1 MNKSA
6 LIKIA
11 GILVVSFIVVTIVTF
26 FLYPYLNEQK
36 YEEIQTERSD
46 RYPSDILEGGATEDE
61 LPPFEGQEQ
70 SSVSLGR
77 AGSDSLFTSNSDSSL
92 IATIDS
98 LMAVNDSLKQKLDS
112 AQLLMSNLENAL
124 VATGADEEQLDEVRQ
139 GNNDVEFIAA
149 AQEPKEAFAERVKS
163 LLNLDEEDL
172 TPIANQMTQEEL
184 VKIYT
189 SSGNLQRE
197 KLLRS
202 LSPERA
208 TKLIQEIML

>member
-11 GILVVSFIVVTIVTF
+11 GILVVSFIIVTIVTF

-36 YEEIQTERSD
+36 YEEIQTERSE
-46 RYPSDILEGGATEDE
+46 RYPSDVLEGGATEDG
-61 LPPFEGQEQ
+61 LPAFEGQENRP
-70 SSVSLGR
+70 VSMAE
-77 AGSDSLFTSNSDSSL
+77 AGSDSLFTTNRDSSL
-92 IATIDS
+92 VAMIDS
-98 LMAVNDSLKQKLDS
+98 LMAVNDSLSQKLDS
-112 AQLLMSNLENAL
+112 AQVVMTNLENAL

-139 GNNDVEFIAA
+139 GNDDVEFIAA
-149 AQEPKEAFAERVKS
+149 AEEPKEAFSERVKS

-189 SSGNLQRE
+189 SSGNIQRE

-208 TKLIQEIML
+208 AKLMQEIML

>member
-26 FLYPYLNEQK
+26 FLYPYINEQK
-36 YEEIQTERSD
+36 YEQIQTERTE
-46 RYPSDILEGGATEDE
+46 RHPSDDLEGGAEPDE
-61 LPPFEGQEQ
+61 LPPLDKENPFYKSSAQ
-70 SSVSLGR
+70 SG
-77 AGSDSLFTSNSDSSL
+77 ADSLLAADSSSIMMTL
-92 IATIDS
+92 DS
-98 LMAVNDSLKQKLDS
+98 LMAVNDSLSQQLDS
-112 AQLLMSNLENAL
+112 AMVAL
-124 VATGADEEQLDEVRQ
+124 ANFEEVLKASGADDSQLDEVRR
-139 GNNDVEFIAA
+139 GTGDVEFITAA
-149 AQEPKEAFAERVKS
+149 AEPKEEFSERVKS

-184 VKIYT
+184 VRIYS
-189 SSGNLQRE
+189 SSGNIQRE

-208 TKLIQEIML
+208 AKLMQEIML